1 MKSKK
6 YIKSFM
12 SGNKAILIALVI
24 FIMLSFTS
32 PIFLTSS
39 NVLNVLR
46 QVAVNTVIAM
56 GFSIILGSGHIDLA
70 CGSVLGLVGV
80 VISKS
85 LVSGLPIWI
94 CVLLGLLVAEICE
107 LTSAF
112 FISKFALVPFI
123 VTLATSQIYRGLV
136 YISTGMTVVTGLPDS
151 FKVIGQGYFLGIPI
165 PVYIMFGLIGV
176 VWFLVN
182 RTLFGRYILAMG
194 GNAEAARVSG
204 IDTIKIRYGAYA
216 AMGVCIAIG
225 AVITTARTAS
235 GQISAGV
242 GMEQDAIASCVIG
255 GTSMKGGKV
264 NVIGAL
270 FGSLIVGMIANG
282 MNLLRIDTNWQVVV
296 KGALILVAVVFDAI
310 SGTTG
315 KVKKS
320 K

>member
-1 MKSKK
+1 MKQKNLVK
-6 YIKSFM
+6 TMM
-12 SGNKAILIALVI
+12 SGNKAFLIAVII
-24 FIMLSFTS
+24 FIALSVAS

-39 NVLNVLR
+39 NILNVLR

-70 CGSVLGLVGV
+70 CGSVLGLAGIV
-80 VISKS
+80 VSKA
-85 LVSGLPIWI
+85 LVAGLPTWVCI
-94 CVLLGLLVAEICE
+94 LLALVTAVVCE
-107 LTSAF
+107 LISAF

-136 YISTGMTVVTGLPDS
+136 YITTGMTVVTGLPES
-151 FKVIGQGYFLGIPI
+151 FKAIGQGYLFGIPI
-165 PVYIMFGLIGV
+165 PVYIMFVLIV
-176 VWFLVN
+176 AVWFLVN

-204 IDTIKIRYGAYA
+204 INTKKIRYGAYA
-216 AMGVCIAIG
+216 SMGVCVAIG
-225 AVITTARTAS
+225 AVIMTARTAS

-255 GTSMKGGKV
+255 GTSMKGGRV

-296 KGALILVAVVFDAI
+296 KGVLILIAVVFDAMSTGI
-310 SGTTG
+310 SS
-315 KVKKS
+315 KAKK
-320 K
+320 